1 MCPFFCLL
9 IGLSECLLFNSDV
22 INIPWHLKIW
32 LFRVSLD
39 YIFENLIGVIM
50 IRNGQY
56 MVIDLLIHNSMGRL
70 FVNCSFCIDPRHCS
84 FNEFPFIS

>member
-1 MCPFFCLL
+1 
-9 IGLSECLLFNSDV
+9 
-22 INIPWHLKIW
+22 
-32 LFRVSLD
+32 
-39 YIFENLIGVIM
+39 M

-84 FNEFPFIS
+84 FNEFPFISWNEYESGTVIRIPTP